1 MTALAD
7 RSASAEALS
16 IGQVAEQTGLSV
28 HALRWFE
35 REGLFLRAI
44 PRVGGRRAFD
54 SSDVVWLTLC
64 NRLRAS
70 GMAIAEIRRFAALVQ
85 AGPGNE
91 AERLALLVAHERE
104 VRNRLAELQ
113 QCLDIIHS
121 KVEIYERHLSDGTA
135 STLWAPPFTA
145 SGDGLRR
152 PPRTE
157 DSSTVAS

>member
-1 MTALAD
+1 MTAVAD
-7 RSASAEALS
+7 RAGLTESLS

-44 PRVGGRRAFD
+44 PRAGGRRTFD
-54 SSDVVWLTLC
+54 SSDVAWLTLC

-113 QCLDIIHS
+113 QCLDIIHG
-121 KVEIYERHLSDGTA
+121 KVEVYEQHLAEGTA
-135 STLWAPPFTA
+135 ATLWAPPFTDE
-145 SGDGLRR
+145 SVG
-152 PPRTE
+152 
-157 DSSTVAS
+157 

>member
-1 MTALAD
+1 MTATAD
-7 RSASAEALS
+7 PFAVGDALS

-35 REGLFLRAI
+35 REGLFLRSI
-44 PRVGGRRAFD
+44 PRVGGRRTFD

-70 GMAIAEIRRFAALVQ
+70 GMPIAEIRRFAALVQ

-91 AERLALLVAHERE
+91 AERLALLVAHERH
-104 VRNRLAELQ
+104 VRSQLAELQ

-121 KVEIYERHLSDGTA
+121 KVESYERHLAEGTA
-135 STLWAPPFTA
+135 ATLWAPPFT
-145 SGDGLRR
+145 
-152 PPRTE
+152 E
-157 DSSTVAS
+157 DSAAQTDD